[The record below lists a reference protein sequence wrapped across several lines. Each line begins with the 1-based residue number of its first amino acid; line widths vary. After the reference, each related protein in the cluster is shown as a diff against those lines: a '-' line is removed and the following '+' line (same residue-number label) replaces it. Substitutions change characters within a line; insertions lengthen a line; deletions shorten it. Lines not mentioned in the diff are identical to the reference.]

1 MENLIFENKEDNEK
15 YIFFRDLI
23 LANVFQLPEPN
34 NIPDRISL
42 PEIIRYQN
50 GSIFLPDQEFYELTK
65 EDKLFLKKHND
76 YISYNIMLHE
86 NKIED
91 ERYDRYQMLN
101 ENGSLSIIPVKVFGE
116 ELHPSVRLEL
126 FEKRTVPI
134 KNPQGYLSLDKD
146 DKLLFQKYN
155 NENKPISFE
164 KPVELR
170 DMEFKSNLYDQDD
183 IDDLIDE
190 ELSYEKYEEFEH
202 LYKEARNDEP
212 KQVLINEENPKTM
225 EENKVDHPA
234 NEYYEKFRSNPTSSF
249 INHHDIFSI
258 MMSKLP
264 QKDKLD
270 LINEMTKNETPLENL
285 KGLNK
290 GTVID
295 TIVKPIIANNSPE
308 DIMAFKGKV
317 NAMKD
322 AAETNYQDFKKTEK
336 GEIKFVES
344 KVSAE
349 EYSKFLMENKDS
361 IINAEKNASSVSTSL
376 LLLAYLE
383 NRTAFLAQDKTKE
396 NVDFADILVKSGVS
410 PERAAEFTKIGIFNH
425 TPVTNELKKLT
436 ARDIN
441 SNPENVYMFKNL
453 TKTHPTKNVAKDV
466 DVNLEND
473 NKNQVKR

>member
-1 MENLIFENKEDNEK
+1 MENLLFNTEEELQK
-15 YIFFRDLI
+15 YETLS
-23 LANVFQLPEPN
+23 N
-34 NIPDRISL
+34 
-42 PEIIRYQN
+42 
-50 GSIFLPDQEFYELTK
+50 
-65 EDKLFLKKHND
+65 
-76 YISYNIMLHE
+76 
-86 NKIED
+86 
-91 ERYDRYQMLN
+91 
-101 ENGSLSIIPVKVFGE
+101 NGSLSIIPRKVYGQT
-116 ELHPSVRLEL
+116 LTPKMRLEL
-126 FEKRTVPI
+126 FENKTLPI
-134 KNPQGYLSLDKD
+134 RKPQGYISLNEDN
-146 DKLLFQKYN
+146 KLLFQRYN
-155 NENKPISFE
+155 DNNKPTGFE
-164 KPVELR
+164 NPVELINIEYESNYH
-170 DMEFKSNLYDQDD
+170 DLKSKYYDLNT

-290 GTVID
+290 GNVID

-436 ARDIN
+436 AREIN
-441 SNPENVYMFKNL
+441 SNPDNVNMFKNL

-473 NKNQVKR
+473 NKNQQKR